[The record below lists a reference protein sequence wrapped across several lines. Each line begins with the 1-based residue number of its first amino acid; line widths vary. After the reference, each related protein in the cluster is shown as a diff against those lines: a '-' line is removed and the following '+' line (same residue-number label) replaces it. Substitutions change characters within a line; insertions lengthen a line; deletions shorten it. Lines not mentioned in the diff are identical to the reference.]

1 MCIND
6 KMHTN
11 MMNCLGDIFD
21 SCMFLSHLNWIIFM
35 NLLLI
40 ITFYMNGI
48 HILPIASAQQSPTLS
63 SEPLMKVL
71 IDDAIQALQNGNTT
85 KAIQNLHVVDEMISE
100 SQQNYSQL
108 QASKLL
114 IGDAIQAINNNDT
127 SRALL
132 YLNLTG
138 QQLSGQ
144 ILGNQTSRSTEP
156 ASQGLLTYNEPVLG
170 ISISYPGDWSLRQYA
185 YNPAVNS
192 TLVGFYSPS
201 KTASELGNISGV
213 SGNFVPY
220 LDIFVF
226 ASKNVS
232 LEEIVKGRINKIN
245 SSSNFAVNESK
256 PISLKGNQSGYII
269 IYDSMAQGEHFK
281 KMQVYTPF
289 RNSVYLI
296 TFTAQD
302 ALFSNYLQTV
312 WKMIN
317 SFQVTNS
324 IAA

>member
-1 MCIND
+1 MAMYTLSRLNQICITHAF
-6 KMHTN
+6 K
-11 MMNCLGDIFD
+11 
-21 SCMFLSHLNWIIFM
+21 SHLYAVFLNSI
-35 NLLLI
+35 I
-40 ITFYMNGI
+40 ITIFCFYCI
-48 HILPIASAQQSPTLS
+48 HTFPIVSAQNQTSLGT
-63 SEPLMKVL
+63 SESVIKVL
-71 IDDAIQALQNGNTT
+71 IKDAIQALHNGNTT
-85 KAIQNLHVVDEMISE
+85 KPIQNLHVVDKMISE
-100 SQQNYSQL
+100 SNLNYSNL

-127 SRALL
+127 ARAIV

-138 QQLSGQ
+138 QQLGGQ
-144 ILGNQTSRSTEP
+144 ILDSKTFEITQP
-156 ASQGLLTYNEPVLG
+156 VIQGLLTYNDPVLG

-185 YNPAVNS
+185 YNPAVNN

-226 ASKNVS
+226 SSKNVS

-256 PISLKGNQSGYII
+256 PISLKGNQPAHII
-269 IYDSMAQGEHFK
+269 TYNSMAQGEHFK

-317 SFQVTNS
+317 SFEIRNS
-324 IAA
+324 TAA